1 MLRKTFVVFRN
12 FIFRNYREEVL
23 GNIISGKIS
32 KLKIIKKKKRIK
44 NQKYYKRYWPFVNS
58 SKIQFISILK

>member
-1 MLRKTFVVFRN
+1 MLRKTFVVFKN

-32 KLKIIKKKKRIK
+32 KLKIIKKKKELKIK
-44 NQKYYKRYWPFVNS
+44 NTINGTGLSLIVQKYNLYQY
-58 SKIQFISILK
+58 